1 MPSGPEMNGLSERTS
16 LFDSKFGVVRHVS
29 APIPGGSPKAKLVLP
44 DGAETTSAF
53 IRGTWVTSLPS
64 RAEDAGGWPDQGLRR
79 PQLGAIQAV
88 LGFWSTGSDS
98 PGTVVLPT
106 GSGKTET
113 MLTLL
118 AIAKFQRLL
127 VVVPTDALRQQIA
140 DKFETFGLLRARGVL
155 ASDAVNPRVGRLTGG
170 AKSVG
175 EALAFA
181 AEADVIVAT
190 PNSLN
195 ACGADARAALSEA
208 CSAVFFDEAHH
219 IRARTWSEIR
229 DMFTGKP
236 VVQFTATP
244 FREDNRAVD
253 GRFVYV
259 FPLREAQ
266 KDKIYGT
273 VRYQSVFDLQ
283 DPDRAIAS
291 AATEVLTKDLEAGFD
306 HVLMA
311 RCDTRKKAEELHE
324 LYSSLAGQFSPVLLH
339 AGLGERK
346 KRAALE
352 SLTQRN
358 SRIVVCVDMLG
369 EGFDMPELKVAAF
382 HAPKRSLAPTLQ
394 LVGRFARVA
403 DHVGDATVVAARSER
418 LLDRR
423 ISRLYGEDSDW
434 NLIIDELTTDAVAA
448 EEAVSEFES
457 GFGGGATAARTRL
470 VAPKMSAVVFR
481 TRCDDWNPDAI
492 SDLFEPDDLLTD
504 PLPINVAARVAWFV
518 IRSRS
523 QVEWIESQ
531 VVENIA
537 HALFVVHWDAAR
549 GLLFINHSA
558 NEGVFHDL
566 AKALCG
572 DDVELVAGDLVY
584 RSMGEID
591 RAIPTNV
598 GVLDIFN
605 NAKRFSM
612 FAGADVSE
620 GFSDGEEAT
629 KVQTNIFVV
638 GYRGGDRATMGASL
652 KGRMW
657 SYQTAANILD
667 WVSWCEDLGRR
678 LLDESIDVAAI
689 RRKFIKPKVLEAWP
703 DMPVL
708 ALEFPTSILMN
719 SSEVFRVRS
728 GQLEAH
734 IFDLDVRLDNP
745 GVPNP
750 HVLFTVRSDDF
761 EAHYEL
767 RISAQGMTVVSRGDE
782 IVFDSGRRQ
791 LTGAEYMTT
800 SGMLALMGNDAL
812 VSPPGVLLQPQRE
825 IHPFERNKILIRD
838 WGSTNLRKES
848 RGQERDEATVQ
859 GVMLTSVLEDNWDV
873 VIDDDGSGEIAD
885 LVALRRDDSTL
896 HVTFIHCKFAID
908 GKIGARVADLYE
920 LCGQAQKSGAWRRD
934 PQAMLQRL
942 VRRERSRLARNR
954 KSGLE
959 RGTVENLVDLIQD
972 LPLLRTELSVSIVQ
986 PALTPWGV
994 SPEQLQLLGST
1005 ETYLREI
1012 SSAKFTVVGNAKPRS
1027 GK

>member
-1 MPSGPEMNGLSERTS
+1 MPSSPDTKVASEST
-16 LFDSKFGVVRHVS
+16 LFSSKFGTVRHVI
-29 APIPGGSPKAKLVLP
+29 APIAGGPPGAAVGPTP
-44 DGAETTSAF
+44 GAATMSSS
-53 IRGTWVTSLPS
+53 IRESWIANLPS
-64 RAEDAGGWPDQGLRR
+64 RAEDAPGWPNRGLRR

-98 PGTVVLPT
+98 PATVVLPT

-127 VVVPTDALRQQIA
+127 IVVPTDALRLQIA
-140 DKFETFGLLRARGVL
+140 DKFETFGLLRSRGVL
-155 ASDAVNPRVGRLTGG
+155 AKDAINPRVGRLTGG
-170 AKSVG
+170 AKSAP

-181 AEADVIVAT
+181 SEADVIVAT

-195 ACGADARAALSEA
+195 ACSIDARTALSEA

-229 DMFTGKP
+229 DMFADKP
-236 VVQFTATP
+236 IVQFTATP

-283 DPDRAIAS
+283 DPDTAIAS
-291 AATEVLTKDLEAGFD
+291 AAIDVLTKDIEANFD

-311 RCDTRKKAEELHE
+311 RCDTRKKAEELYE
-324 LYSSLAGQFSPVLLH
+324 LYSGLAAQFSPVLLH

-346 KRAALE
+346 KRAALDA
-352 SLTQRN
+352 LTQRD

-448 EEAVSEFES
+448 EEAVSEFEA
-457 GFGGGATAARTRL
+457 GFGGGATTATTRL

-481 TRCDDWNPDAI
+481 TKCDDWDPHAI
-492 SDLFEPDDLLTD
+492 SDLIEPDDLLTD

-531 VVENIA
+531 LIENVT
-537 HALFVVHWDAAR
+537 HTLFVVHWDAAR

-566 AKALCG
+566 ARALCG
-572 DDVELVAGDLVY
+572 DDVELITGDLVY

-638 GYRGGDRATMGASL
+638 GYRDGDRATMGASL

-657 SYQTAANILD
+657 SYQAAMNILD

-703 DMPVL
+703 ELPVL
-708 ALEFPTSILMN
+708 ALEFPTSLLMN
-719 SSEVFRVRS
+719 NSEVFRVRA

-734 IFDLDVRLDNP
+734 VFDLDVRLDNP
-745 GVPNP
+745 GVPDP
-750 HVLFTVRSDDF
+750 HVRFTIEADDF
-761 EAHYEL
+761 EASYEL
-767 RISAQGMTVVSRGDE
+767 RITANGMTVVSRGDE

-791 LTGAEYMTT
+791 ITGAEYLTT

-812 VSPPGVLLQPQRE
+812 ISPPGILLQPQRE
-825 IHPFERNKILIRD
+825 LQPFDRQKILKRD

-859 GVMLTSVLEDNWDV
+859 GVILTSVLKDNWDV

-896 HVTFIHCKFAID
+896 HVAFFHCKFAID
-908 GKIGARVADLYE
+908 GKTGARVADLYE

-934 PQAMLQRL
+934 PQAMLQKL
-942 VRRERSRLARNR
+942 VRRERSRLNRKR

-959 RGTVENLVDLIQD
+959 RGTVEDLVDLIQD
-972 LPLLRTELSVSIVQ
+972 LPLLRTKLSVTIVQ
-986 PALTPWGV
+986 PALTQAGV

-1012 SSAKFTVVGNAKPRS
+1012 SSATFSVVGNANA
-1027 GK
+1027 